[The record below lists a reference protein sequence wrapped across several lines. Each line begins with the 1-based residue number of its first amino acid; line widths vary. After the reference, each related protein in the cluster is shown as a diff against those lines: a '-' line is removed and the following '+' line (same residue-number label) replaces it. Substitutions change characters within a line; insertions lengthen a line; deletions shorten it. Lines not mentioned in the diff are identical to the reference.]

1 MPRDKHYY
9 NYIIDIIE
17 KIERIKEKVKV
28 EDFDNFI
35 ENNDLQEILEYNL
48 MIIGEAVSKIPIEV
62 LKKYNS
68 DDFYW
73 RQIKDMRNYLIHQ
86 YWGVSLEMVWEV
98 ATKDI
103 LELELYCKE
112 MLTKEIILKVKQ

>member
-1 MPRDKHYY
+1 MPRNKHYY

-17 KIERIKEKVKV
+17 KIARIKEKVKG
-28 EDFDNFI
+28 EDFDSFI
-35 ENNDLQEILEYNL
+35 DNNDLQEILEYNL
-48 MIIGEAVSKIPIEV
+48 MIIGEAVSKIPIEI

-98 ATKDI
+98 VTKDI
-103 LELELYCKE
+103 LELEVYFKE
-112 MLTKEIILKVKQ
+112 MVTKENQ